1 MPLLNMNDLIAIAHK
16 NDVMLPAFNTTNMEM
31 TLAIM
36 DAFEANGMPGIIQIA
51 PTNVKL
57 TSYEHIDDVVKRAM
71 PNYITP
77 MALHLDH
84 GKTLDD
90 VRQAVNAG
98 FTSIMIDGAALPFEE
113 NIKFSRRAVDFC
125 HASGIPVEA
134 ELGAIRGKE
143 DDHVS
148 EADCKTN
155 PDQVAE
161 FVERTGCDM
170 LAVSIGNVHGL
181 EDTPKIDLEHLAK
194 LAAVSPCPLVLHG
207 GSGIEYATIASMKQ
221 YNMIKINIASDL
233 RRAFIQSVADA
244 QAANPNEVNLAKVL
258 LGARAAVTAVA
269 KKTQLAING
278 MPYEDVR

>member
-1 MPLLNMNDLIAIAHK
+1 MPLVDMNTLVSIAQK

-57 TSYEHIDDVVKRAM
+57 TGYDFISEIAHRAIRD
-71 PNYITP
+71 YTVP

-98 FTSIMIDGAALPFEE
+98 FTSVMIDGAALPFEE
-113 NIKFSRRAVDFC
+113 NIRFSRQAVDFC
-125 HASGIPVEA
+125 HTSGVSVEA

-148 EADCKTN
+148 EADCKTD
-155 PDQVAE
+155 PSQVEE
-161 FVERTGCDM
+161 FVDRTGCDL

-181 EDTPKIDLEHLAK
+181 EEQPKIDLEHLAK
-194 LAAVSPCPLVLHG
+194 IAQVTPCPLVLHG
-207 GSGIEYATIASMKQ
+207 GSGIPYQTVYAMKQ
-221 YNMIKINIASDL
+221 YKMIKINIASDL
-233 RRAFIQSVADA
+233 RRAFIGAVAAAHD
-244 QAANPNEVNLAKVL
+244 ANPNEANLAKVL
-258 LGARAAVTAVA
+258 ISAREAVTEVA
-269 KKTQLAING
+269 RKTQLAING
-278 MPYEDVR
+278 MAA